1 MEETEIII
9 ERRSGREWGS
19 FVVRGIVAL
28 IVGIA
33 VLLWTGLTLE
43 ILMYLF
49 GAMAF
54 IYGVTLFA
62 FGSTQPVGKTGTTL
76 SMLLGALSVI
86 LGIAAIVWPWL
97 MAAALVT
104 LLAALSIVIGL
115 SDIALAIFA
124 MEGTG
129 SRLLLGISGALS
141 VIIGGI
147 FMAFPIFGGL
157 VFVALY
163 LGVFA
168 IAYGIVSIITG
179 ISLRGEKAGA

>member
-9 ERRSGREWGS
+9 ESRNSREWGS
-19 FVVRGIVAL
+19 FVVRGVVAL
-28 IVGIA
+28 LVGIA
-33 VLLWTGLTLE
+33 VLLWTGITLE

-49 GAMAF
+49 GAMAL
-54 IYGVTLFA
+54 IYGVMLFV

-76 SMLLGALSVI
+76 TMLLGVLSFI

-97 MAAALVT
+97 MAATLVT
-104 LLAALSIVIGL
+104 LLAALSIVIGF
-115 SDIALAIFA
+115 SDIALAIFVV
-124 MEGTG
+124 EGTG
-129 SRLLLGISGALS
+129 NRLLLGISGALS

-147 FMAFPIFGGL
+147 FMAFPLLGGL

-168 IAYGIVSIITG
+168 IAYGVVSIITG
-179 ISLRGEKAGA
+179 ISLRGQKTGA

>member
-9 ERRSGREWGS
+9 EMRSSREWGP
-19 FVVRGIVAL
+19 FVVRGIAAL
-28 IVGIA
+28 LVGIV

-49 GAMAF
+49 GAMAL
-54 IYGVTLFA
+54 IYGVMLVV
-62 FGSTQPVGKTGTTL
+62 FGSTQPVGRTSTTL
-76 SMLLGALSVI
+76 AMLLGVLSAI

-124 MEGTG
+124 VEGTG
-129 SRLLLGISGALS
+129 NRLLLGISGALS
-141 VIIGGI
+141 VVIGGI

-168 IAYGIVSIITG
+168 IAYGIISIITG
-179 ISLRGEKAGA
+179 ISLRGEKTGA